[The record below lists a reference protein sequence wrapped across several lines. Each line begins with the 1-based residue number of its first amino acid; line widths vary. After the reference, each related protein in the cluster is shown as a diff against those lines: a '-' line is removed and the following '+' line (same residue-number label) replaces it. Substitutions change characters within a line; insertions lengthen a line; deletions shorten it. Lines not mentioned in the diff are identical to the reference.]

1 MDVHQIVDRLEWFDG
16 TFPRQALRA
25 AIAQKDE
32 VTPYL
37 LEIIDEAEND
47 ALELLEQDDYM
58 GHIYAMYLL
67 AQFREKKAYPL
78 IFSFFSLPGE
88 LASELTGDL
97 VTESLHRIL
106 ASVSCGDLGL
116 IQSLAENEQADE
128 FVRYA
133 ALESLLCLV
142 AAGEISREEVMGYYK
157 SLFNSSRTREPF
169 HYWNGLVSCST
180 DLYPEEVLPEIK
192 QAFAEGLV
200 DEMFID
206 LGFVDRRLALGKEQV
221 LAELGD
227 GKFKLIEDT
236 VAEMEWWACFHET
249 QQQVATKRKV
259 GRNEPCPCGSGRK
272 YKKCC
277 GAVSNA

>member
-1 MDVHQIVDRLEWFDG
+1 MDVHQIIDRLEWFDG
-16 TFPRQALRA
+16 SFPRQALRA
-25 AIAQKDE
+25 AVARKDE

-37 LEIIDEAEND
+37 LEILDEAEDD
-47 ALELLEQDDYM
+47 ALELLERDDYM
-58 GHIYAMYLL
+58 GHLYAMYLL

-78 IFSFFSLPGE
+78 IFNFFSLPGE

-106 ASVSCGDLGL
+106 ASVSCGDVGL
-116 IQSLAENEQADE
+116 IQSLAENEQVDE
-128 FVRYA
+128 YVRYA

-157 SLFNSSRTREPF
+157 TLFDSSRAREPSHF
-169 HYWNGLVSCST
+169 WNGLVSCGT

-192 QAFAEGLV
+192 QAFEEGLV
-200 DEMFID
+200 DETFID
-206 LGFVDRRLALGKEQV
+206 LRFIDGRLALGKGQV

-227 GKFKLIEDT
+227 GRFKFIEDT

-249 QQQVATKRKV
+249 GQQALTKRKV

-277 GAVSNA
+277 GSVASA